1 MKVEV
6 WAGHSIRFVERDG
19 EWWAV
24 LKDVCEALGLKTFDV
39 RRRLAEDMVSN
50 HTLGKEVGD
59 DMGSTHN
66 VEEDVPKKDPLL
78 THNFEDDI
86 PKRDLTSRA
95 THEGD
100 PISSR
105 VISDAV
111 ITDAIGRQQE
121 MLIVS
126 EYGIYDT
133 VFQSRKPE
141 AKAFRR
147 WVYDM
152 LATLRRQSGLEGFEV
167 FRMLDKEHQKA
178 MMQRLQQ
185 GLAHPVR
192 VDFIKAN
199 TIANK
204 AVSNRHG
211 RARMLKKAEM
221 TPEMLA
227 DRERILADTV
237 ELMSVKDRFKL
248 DISVSDAIYNKKC

>member
-1 MKVEV
+1 MKVEI

-39 RRRLAEDMVSN
+39 RRRL
-50 HTLGKEVGD
+50 GD
-59 DMGSTHN
+59 DMGSTHI
-66 VEEDVPKKDPLL
+66 V
-78 THNFEDDI
+78 EDDQ
-86 PKRDLTSRA
+86 
-95 THEGD
+95 
-100 PISSR
+100 ISSR

-178 MMQRLQQ
+178 MMQKLQ
-185 GLAHPVR
+185 
-192 VDFIKAN
+192 
-199 TIANK
+199 
-204 AVSNRHG
+204 
-211 RARMLKKAEM
+211 
-221 TPEMLA
+221 
-227 DRERILADTV
+227 
-237 ELMSVKDRFKL
+237 
-248 DISVSDAIYNKKC
+248 

>member
-1 MKVEV
+1 MKVEN

-24 LKDVCEALGLKTFDV
+24 LKDVCDALGLKTFDV
-39 RRRLAEDMVSN
+39 RRRLGEDMGSN
-50 HTLGKEVGD
+50 HTLGKKVGD
-59 DMGSTHN
+59 DMGSTHAI
-66 VEEDVPKKDPLL
+66 EKDVPKRDPL
-78 THNFEDDI
+78 
-86 PKRDLTSRA
+86 
-95 THEGD
+95 
-100 PISSR
+100 SS
-105 VISDAV
+105 
-111 ITDAIGRQQE
+111 TAIDTAGGKQE

-211 RARMLKKAEM
+211 RARMLRKAEM

-237 ELMSVKDRFKL
+237 ELMSVKERFKL
-248 DISVSDAIYNKKC
+248 DISVSDAIYNKNG

>member
-1 MKVEV
+1 MKVEI

-39 RRRLAEDMVSN
+39 RRRL
-50 HTLGKEVGD
+50 GD
-59 DMGSTHN
+59 DMGSTHI
-66 VEEDVPKKDPLL
+66 V
-78 THNFEDDI
+78 EDDQ
-86 PKRDLTSRA
+86 
-95 THEGD
+95 
-100 PISSR
+100 ISSR

-178 MMQRLQQ
+178 MMQKLQQ

-248 DISVSDAIYNKKC
+248 DISVSNAIYNKNG

>member
-1 MKVEV
+1 MKVEI

-39 RRRLAEDMVSN
+39 RRRL
-50 HTLGKEVGD
+50 GD

-66 VEEDVPKKDPLL
+66 VEEDVPKKDPLS
-78 THNFEDDI
+78 THNFGDGV
-86 PKRDLTSRA
+86 PKRDLTSK
-95 THEGD
+95 D
-100 PISSR
+100 DQISSR

-204 AVSNRHG
+204 AVSSRHG
-211 RARMLKKAEM
+211 RVRMLKKAEM

-248 DISVSDAIYNKKC
+248 DISVSDAIYSRKG

>member
-1 MKVEV
+1 MKVEI

-39 RRRLAEDMVSN
+39 RRRL
-50 HTLGKEVGD
+50 GD
-59 DMGSTHN
+59 DMGSTHI
-66 VEEDVPKKDPLL
+66 V
-78 THNFEDDI
+78 EDDQ
-86 PKRDLTSRA
+86 
-95 THEGD
+95 
-100 PISSR
+100 ISSR

-178 MMQRLQQ
+178 MMQKLQQ

-248 DISVSDAIYNKKC
+248 DFSVSDAIYNKNG

>member
-1 MKVEV
+1 MKIEV
-6 WAGHSIRFVERDG
+6 WAGHSIRFIERDG
-19 EWWAV
+19 EWRAV
-24 LKDVCEALGLKTFDV
+24 LKDVCDALGLQAYAA
-39 RRRLAEDMVSN
+39 RRRL
-50 HTLGKEVGD
+50 
-59 DMGSTHN
+59 
-66 VEEDVPKKDPLL
+66 
-78 THNFEDDI
+78 EDDQ
-86 PKRDLTSRA
+86 
-95 THEGD
+95 
-100 PISSR
+100 ISSM
-105 VISDAV
+105 VIADSM
-111 ITDAIGRQQE
+111 GREQE
-121 MLIVS
+121 TLVVG

-178 MMQRLQQ
+178 MMQKLQQ

-248 DISVSDAIYNKKC
+248 DISVSNAIYNKNG

>member
-6 WAGHSIRFVERDG
+6 WAGHSIRFVEQDG

-24 LKDVCEALGLKTFDV
+24 LKDVCDALGLQAYAA
-39 RRRLAEDMVSN
+39 RRRL
-50 HTLGKEVGD
+50 
-59 DMGSTHN
+59 
-66 VEEDVPKKDPLL
+66 
-78 THNFEDDI
+78 EDDQ
-86 PKRDLTSRA
+86 
-95 THEGD
+95 
-100 PISSR
+100 ISSM
-105 VISDAV
+105 VIADSM
-111 ITDAIGRQQE
+111 GRDQE
-121 MLIVS
+121 TLVVG

-133 VFQSRKPE
+133 VFQSRKSE

-185 GLAHPVR
+185 GLARPVR

>member
-1 MKVEV
+1 MKVEI

-39 RRRLAEDMVSN
+39 RRRL
-50 HTLGKEVGD
+50 GD
-59 DMGSTHN
+59 DMGPTHI
-66 VEEDVPKKDPLL
+66 V
-78 THNFEDDI
+78 EDDQ
-86 PKRDLTSRA
+86 
-95 THEGD
+95 
-100 PISSR
+100 ISSR

-178 MMQRLQQ
+178 MMQKLQQ

-248 DISVSDAIYNKKC
+248 DISVSNAIYNKNG

>member
-24 LKDVCEALGLKTFDV
+24 LKDVCDALGLKTFDV
-39 RRRLAEDMVSN
+39 RRRLGEDMGSN
-50 HTLGKEVGD
+50 HTLGD
-59 DMGSTHN
+59 DMGSTHIL
-66 VEEDVPKKDPLL
+66 EKDVPKKDPLSNHTL
-78 THNFEDDI
+78 GDDV
-86 PKRDLTSRA
+86 PKRDTV
-95 THEGD
+95 
-100 PISSR
+100 SS
-105 VISDAV
+105 A
-111 ITDAIGRQQE
+111 AIETAGGKQE

-248 DISVSDAIYNKKC
+248 DISVSDAIYSRKR

>member
-1 MKVEV
+1 MKVEI

-24 LKDVCEALGLKTFDV
+24 LKDVCDALGLKTFDV
-39 RRRLAEDMVSN
+39 RRRLGEDMGSN
-50 HTLGKEVGD
+50 HTLGKKVGD
-59 DMGSTHN
+59 DMGSTHAI
-66 VEEDVPKKDPLL
+66 EKDVPKRDPL
-78 THNFEDDI
+78 
-86 PKRDLTSRA
+86 
-95 THEGD
+95 
-100 PISSR
+100 SS
-105 VISDAV
+105 
-111 ITDAIGRQQE
+111 TAIDTAGGRQE

-237 ELMSVKDRFKL
+237 ELMSVKERFKL
-248 DISVSDAIYNKKC
+248 DISVSDAIYSRKG

>member
-6 WAGHSIRFVERDG
+6 WAGHSIRFVEQDG

-24 LKDVCEALGLKTFDV
+24 LKDVCDALGLKTFDV
-39 RRRLAEDMVSN
+39 RRRLGEDMGSN
-50 HTLGKEVGD
+50 HTPGD
-59 DMGSTHN
+59 
-66 VEEDVPKKDPLL
+66 DVPK
-78 THNFEDDI
+78 
-86 PKRDLTSRA
+86 RDT
-95 THEGD
+95 
-100 PISSR
+100 ISSTG
-105 VISDAV
+105 IETA
-111 ITDAIGRQQE
+111 GGKQE

-185 GLAHPVR
+185 GLAHPVQ

-248 DISVSDAIYNKKC
+248 DISVSDAIYNKNG

>member
-39 RRRLAEDMVSN
+39 RRRLGEDMGSN
-50 HTLGKEVGD
+50 HTLGD

-66 VEEDVPKKDPLL
+66 VEEDVPKKDPLS
-78 THNFEDDI
+78 THNFGDDV
-86 PKRDLTSRA
+86 PKRDLV
-95 THEGD
+95 HEND
-100 PISSR
+100 LISSR

-211 RARMLKKAEM
+211 RARMLKKEEYG
-221 TPEMLA
+221 TTHIEVPLH
-227 DRERILADTV
+227 RR
-237 ELMSVKDRFKL
+237 RG
-248 DISVSDAIYNKKC
+248 

>member
-1 MKVEV
+1 MKIEV

-24 LKDVCEALGLKTFDV
+24 LKDVCDALGLQAYAA
-39 RRRLAEDMVSN
+39 RRRL
-50 HTLGKEVGD
+50 
-59 DMGSTHN
+59 
-66 VEEDVPKKDPLL
+66 
-78 THNFEDDI
+78 EDDQ
-86 PKRDLTSRA
+86 
-95 THEGD
+95 
-100 PISSR
+100 ISSM
-105 VISDAV
+105 VIADSM
-111 ITDAIGRQQE
+111 GREQE
-121 MLIVS
+121 TLVVG

-178 MMQRLQQ
+178 MMQKLQQ

-248 DISVSDAIYNKKC
+248 DISVSNAIYNKNG

>member
-1 MKVEV
+1 MKVEI
-6 WAGHSIRFVERDG
+6 WAGHSIRFVEQDG

-39 RRRLAEDMVSN
+39 RRRLGEDMGSN
-50 HTLGKEVGD
+50 HTLRK
-59 DMGSTHN
+59 
-66 VEEDVPKKDPLL
+66 DVPK
-78 THNFEDDI
+78 
-86 PKRDLTSRA
+86 RDTV
-95 THEGD
+95 
-100 PISSR
+100 SST
-105 VISDAV
+105 AV
-111 ITDAIGRQQE
+111 DTAGGKQE

-141 AKAFRR
+141 ARAFRR

-211 RARMLKKAEM
+211 RVRMLKKAEM

-248 DISVSDAIYNKKC
+248 DISVSDAIYSRKG

>member
-1 MKVEV
+1 MKVEI

-24 LKDVCEALGLKTFDV
+24 LKDVCDALGLKTFDV
-39 RRRLAEDMVSN
+39 RRRLGEDMGSN
-50 HTLGKEVGD
+50 HTLGKKVGD
-59 DMGSTHN
+59 DMGSTHAI
-66 VEEDVPKKDPLL
+66 EKDVPKRDPL
-78 THNFEDDI
+78 
-86 PKRDLTSRA
+86 
-95 THEGD
+95 
-100 PISSR
+100 SS
-105 VISDAV
+105 
-111 ITDAIGRQQE
+111 TAIDTAGGRQE

-185 GLAHPVR
+185 GLARPVR

-248 DISVSDAIYNKKC
+248 DISVSDAIYNKKG

>member
-1 MKVEV
+1 LRQKYTRKKQNLIFEKRQKEINMKVEV
-6 WAGHSIRFVERDG
+6 WAGHSIRFVEQDG

-24 LKDVCEALGLKTFDV
+24 LKDVCDALGLQAYAA
-39 RRRLAEDMVSN
+39 RRRL
-50 HTLGKEVGD
+50 
-59 DMGSTHN
+59 
-66 VEEDVPKKDPLL
+66 
-78 THNFEDDI
+78 EDDQ
-86 PKRDLTSRA
+86 
-95 THEGD
+95 
-100 PISSR
+100 ISSM
-105 VISDAV
+105 VIADSM
-111 ITDAIGRQQE
+111 GRDQE
-121 MLIVS
+121 TLVVG

-133 VFQSRKPE
+133 VFQSRKSE

-237 ELMSVKDRFKL
+237 ELMSVKERFKL
-248 DISVSDAIYNKKC
+248 DISVSDAIYSRKG

>member
-1 MKVEV
+1 MKFEV
-6 WAGHSIRFVERDG
+6 WAGHSIRFVEQDG

-24 LKDVCEALGLKTFDV
+24 LKDVCDALGLQAYAA
-39 RRRLAEDMVSN
+39 RRRL
-50 HTLGKEVGD
+50 
-59 DMGSTHN
+59 
-66 VEEDVPKKDPLL
+66 
-78 THNFEDDI
+78 EDDQ
-86 PKRDLTSRA
+86 
-95 THEGD
+95 
-100 PISSR
+100 ISSM
-105 VISDAV
+105 VIADSM
-111 ITDAIGRQQE
+111 GRDQE
-121 MLIVS
+121 TLVVG

-133 VFQSRKPE
+133 VFQSRKSE

-167 FRMLDKEHQKA
+167 FRVLDKEHQKA

-237 ELMSVKDRFKL
+237 ELMSVKERFKL
-248 DISVSDAIYNKKC
+248 DISASDAIYSRKG

>member
-39 RRRLAEDMVSN
+39 RRRLGEDMGSN
-50 HTLGKEVGD
+50 HTLGD

-66 VEEDVPKKDPLL
+66 VEEDVPKKDPLS
-78 THNFEDDI
+78 THNFGDDV
-86 PKRDLTSRA
+86 PKRDLV
-95 THEGD
+95 HEND
-100 PISSR
+100 LISSR

-248 DISVSDAIYNKKC
+248 DISVSNAIYNKNG

>member
-1 MKVEV
+1 MKVEI

-39 RRRLAEDMVSN
+39 RRRL
-50 HTLGKEVGD
+50 GD
-59 DMGSTHN
+59 VMGSTHN
-66 VEEDVPKKDPLL
+66 VEEDVPKKDPLS
-78 THNFEDDI
+78 THNFEDDQ
-86 PKRDLTSRA
+86 
-95 THEGD
+95 
-100 PISSR
+100 ISSR

-204 AVSNRHG
+204 AVSSRHG

-237 ELMSVKDRFKL
+237 ELMSVKERFKL
-248 DISVSDAIYNKKC
+248 DISVSDAIYNKKG

>member
-6 WAGHSIRFVERDG
+6 WAGHSIRFVEQDG

-24 LKDVCEALGLKTFDV
+24 LKDVCDALGLQAYAA
-39 RRRLAEDMVSN
+39 RRRL
-50 HTLGKEVGD
+50 
-59 DMGSTHN
+59 
-66 VEEDVPKKDPLL
+66 
-78 THNFEDDI
+78 EDDQ
-86 PKRDLTSRA
+86 
-95 THEGD
+95 
-100 PISSR
+100 ISSM
-105 VISDAV
+105 VIADSM
-111 ITDAIGRQQE
+111 GRDQE
-121 MLIVS
+121 TLVVG

-133 VFQSRKPE
+133 VFQSRKSE

-167 FRMLDKEHQKA
+167 FRVLDKEHQKA

-237 ELMSVKDRFKL
+237 ELMSVKERFKL
-248 DISVSDAIYNKKC
+248 DISVSDAIYSRKG

>member
-1 MKVEV
+1 MKVEI

-39 RRRLAEDMVSN
+39 RRRL
-50 HTLGKEVGD
+50 GD
-59 DMGSTHN
+59 DMGSTHI
-66 VEEDVPKKDPLL
+66 V
-78 THNFEDDI
+78 EDDQ
-86 PKRDLTSRA
+86 
-95 THEGD
+95 
-100 PISSR
+100 ISSR

-178 MMQRLQQ
+178 MMQKLQQ

-237 ELMSVKDRFKL
+237 ELMSVKERFKL
-248 DISVSDAIYNKKC
+248 DISVSDAIYSRKG

>member
-39 RRRLAEDMVSN
+39 RRRLGEDMGSN
-50 HTLGKEVGD
+50 HTLGK
-59 DMGSTHN
+59 
-66 VEEDVPKKDPLL
+66 DVPKRG
-78 THNFEDDI
+78 TV
-86 PKRDLTSRA
+86 
-95 THEGD
+95 
-100 PISSR
+100 SS
-105 VISDAV
+105 
-111 ITDAIGRQQE
+111 TAIETAGGKQE

-248 DISVSDAIYNKKC
+248 DISVSDAIYNKNG

>member
-1 MKVEV
+1 MKIEV

-24 LKDVCEALGLKTFDV
+24 LKDVCDALGLQAYAA
-39 RRRLAEDMVSN
+39 RRRL
-50 HTLGKEVGD
+50 
-59 DMGSTHN
+59 
-66 VEEDVPKKDPLL
+66 
-78 THNFEDDI
+78 EDDQ
-86 PKRDLTSRA
+86 
-95 THEGD
+95 
-100 PISSR
+100 ISSM
-105 VISDAV
+105 VIADSM
-111 ITDAIGRQQE
+111 GREQE
-121 MLIVS
+121 TLVVG

-178 MMQRLQQ
+178 MMQKLQQ

-199 TIANK
+199 TIADK

-248 DISVSDAIYNKKC
+248 DISVSNAIYNKNG

>member
-6 WAGHSIRFVERDG
+6 WAGHSIRFVEQDG

-24 LKDVCEALGLKTFDV
+24 LKDVCDALGLQAYAA
-39 RRRLAEDMVSN
+39 RRRL
-50 HTLGKEVGD
+50 
-59 DMGSTHN
+59 
-66 VEEDVPKKDPLL
+66 
-78 THNFEDDI
+78 EDDQ
-86 PKRDLTSRA
+86 
-95 THEGD
+95 
-100 PISSR
+100 ISSM
-105 VISDAV
+105 VIADSM
-111 ITDAIGRQQE
+111 GRDQE
-121 MLIVS
+121 TLVVG

-133 VFQSRKPE
+133 VFQSRKSE

-237 ELMSVKDRFKL
+237 ELMSVKERFKL
-248 DISVSDAIYNKKC
+248 DISVSDAIYSRKG

>member
-1 MKVEV
+1 MKVEI

-39 RRRLAEDMVSN
+39 RRRL
-50 HTLGKEVGD
+50 GD
-59 DMGSTHN
+59 DMGSTHI
-66 VEEDVPKKDPLL
+66 V
-78 THNFEDDI
+78 EDDQ
-86 PKRDLTSRA
+86 
-95 THEGD
+95 
-100 PISSR
+100 ISSR

-178 MMQRLQQ
+178 MMQKLQQ

-237 ELMSVKDRFKL
+237 GLMSVKDRFKL
-248 DISVSDAIYNKKC
+248 DISVSNAIYNKNG

>member
-24 LKDVCEALGLKTFDV
+24 LKDVCDALGLRVAKAKE
-39 RRRLAEDMVSN
+39 RLEKGA
-50 HTLGKEVGD
+50 GD
-59 DMGSTHN
+59 DMGSTHTL
-66 VEEDVPKKDPLL
+66 EKDVPKRDPL
-78 THNFEDDI
+78 
-86 PKRDLTSRA
+86 
-95 THEGD
+95 
-100 PISSR
+100 SSCI
-105 VISDAV
+105 VETAGGS
-111 ITDAIGRQQE
+111 QE

-126 EYGIYDT
+126 ELGIYE
-133 VFQSRKPE
+133 VIFRSNKPE

-152 LATLRRQSGLEGFEV
+152 LATLRRQSGLAGFEV

-248 DISVSDAIYNKKC
+248 DISVSDAIYNKNG